1 MTSVKSEARHSSV
14 AQEPLP
20 TGATWM
26 YFRGNGHERGRN
38 GSYDHTAD
46 VQRYFYVPIL
56 ESGVD
61 RLPWSGGFSLC
72 WQYIPVK
79 QAAYYTTFFY
89 SASQDTDFYDL
100 LNDHGYVGCHPYP
113 ISAHGEAGDDFR
125 LHKWEISID
134 GQDITDT
141 PTGYGQL
148 HTQAF
153 RCEVTNPT
161 SGASALRFYTN
172 VTSSDVSAQHKV
184 QYTHSG
190 AYASAPPHP
199 SKALVFGNA
208 PWWRDH
214 QHERLSG
221 YIRRIKV
228 FAGELSDQ
236 DLLEESLSD
245 SIATAAGASLLW
257 WAKINPLTPDDL
269 ASDFGATRTA
279 RWIDDSRCEII
290 ANTDLASHHA
300 LVNANTIGNLL
311 HMERG

>member
-1 MTSVKSEARHSSV
+1 MTSARPKAGNTSV

-20 TGATWM
+20 TDATWM

-38 GSYDHTAD
+38 GSYDHIAD

-61 RLPWSGGFSLC
+61 RLPWRGGFSLC

-113 ISAHGEAGDDFR
+113 ISAHREAGDDFR

-134 GQDITDT
+134 GKDITDT
-141 PTGYGQL
+141 ATGYGQL

-153 RCEVTNPT
+153 RCEVADPT
-161 SGASALRFYTN
+161 SGESALRFYTN
-172 VTSSDVSAQHKV
+172 VTSTDVSAQHKV

-199 SKALVFGNA
+199 YKALVFGNA

-245 SIATAAGASLLW
+245 STQP
-257 WAKINPLTPDDL
+257 PLGRVCCGGRRSIL
-269 ASDFGATRTA
+269 
-279 RWIDDSRCEII
+279 
-290 ANTDLASHHA
+290 
-300 LVNANTIGNLL
+300 
-311 HMERG
+311 

>member
-1 MTSVKSEARHSSV
+1 MAGADDS
-14 AQEPLP
+14 LP
-20 TGATWM
+20 ADATWM
-26 YFRGNGHERGRN
+26 YFRGNGHEGGRN
-38 GSYDHTAD
+38 DAYDRIEG
-46 VQRYFYVPIL
+46 VQRYFYIPTL

-61 RLPWSGGFSLC
+61 TLPWSGGFSLC

-79 QAAYYTTFFY
+79 QAAYYTPFFY
-89 SASQDTDFYDL
+89 SASQDTGFYDL

-113 ISAHGEAGDDFR
+113 ISAHNEEGDDFR

-134 GQDITDT
+134 GKDITDT
-141 PTGYGQL
+141 VIDYGRV

-153 RCEVTNPT
+153 RCEVNDPE
-161 SGASALRFYTN
+161 SGASSLRFYTD
-172 VTSSDVSAQHKV
+172 VTSADPGAQHAI
-184 QYTHSG
+184 QYSHSG

-199 SKALVFGNA
+199 YKALVFGNC

-228 FAGELSDQ
+228 FAGELSDR

-245 SIATAAGASLLW
+245 SLATDAGEKLLW
-257 WAKINPLTPDDL
+257 WAKINPQTPDDL
-269 ASDFGATRTA
+269 ISDVGASRTA

-290 ANTDLASHHA
+290 ANADVASHHA
-300 LVNANTIGNLL
+300 FINANTIGNLL